1 MNPLHEPDNRQFA
14 LHQAIT
20 YYTAITTP
28 GPQYG
33 QGQVTHAADVAHI
46 ADVFYH
52 WLTAVTRLQVK
63 IDPFTYPQRGHGGHG
78 TPTIYTEGN
87 PHMATLTDT
96 QQVLLSVAELD
107 AKGEPVTA
115 DTLTWVSDNPAAG
128 VLTPS
133 ADTYSAEF
141 VAGAPG
147 VANITVADA
156 ANAAL
161 TGTLVLTVVSG
172 AATSL
177 VVSEGT
183 PEDQPP
189 APPAV

>member
-1 MNPLHEPDNRQFA
+1 MPEPDNRQFA

-20 YYTAITTP
+20 YYTAIATP

-33 QGQVTHAADVAHI
+33 PVPVQHAADVVRI
-46 ADVFYH
+46 ADIFYR
-52 WLTAVTRLQVK
+52 WLTAATRLQLR
-63 IDPFTYPQRGHGGHG
+63 IAPFTWPQRDNASRG

-96 QQVLLSVAELD
+96 QQVLLSVAETD

-128 VLTPS
+128 ALNVST
-133 ADTYSAEF
+133 DTYSAEF

-147 VANITVADA
+147 VANITVADS
-156 ANAAL
+156 ANPAL

-183 PEDQPP
+183 PEEQPP
-189 APPAV
+189 AA

>member
-1 MNPLHEPDNRQFA
+1 MPESDNRQFA

-20 YYTAITTP
+20 YYTALTTP

-33 QGQVTHAADVAHI
+33 QAQVTHAADVARI
-46 ADVFYH
+46 ADIFYR
-52 WLTAVTRLQVK
+52 WLTAVTRLQTR
-63 IDPFTYPQRGHGGHG
+63 IAPFTYPQRGRPGSR

-87 PHMATLTDT
+87 AHMATLTDT
-96 QQVLLSVAELD
+96 QQVLLSVAETD

-115 DTLTWVSDNPAAG
+115 DVLTWVSDNPAAG
-128 VLTPS
+128 ALNVS

-147 VANITVADA
+147 TANITVADS
-156 ANAAL
+156 ANPAL

-189 APPAV
+189 ATP